1 MDRAERWIG
10 FVCLT
15 TAALIL
21 VSPASGAGGRYT
33 IDGGTAREQ
42 AQVRD
47 ALETSSFDWSV
58 LPTPITIEIARGEGS
73 YAVPGKILLDA
84 DLLDAG
90 RFSWG
95 VVQHEFAHEVDFL
108 LLDDADRTRFLAVL
122 GGLSWFPS
130 GVLAHGLLTCERF
143 ASTLAWA
150 YWPTPDNV
158 MRPTSSEDEAGS
170 VPPAAFRAL
179 LANILRAHE
188 IDTVS
193 IEKSGQ
199 NLLFPFVADHAY
211 R

>member
-10 FVCLT
+10 FVCLM

-33 IDGGTAREQ
+33 IDGGTAREH

-108 LLDDADRTRFLAVL
+108 LLDDADRTRLQAVL

-130 GVLAHGLLTCERF
+130 GGLAHGLITCERF

-150 YWPTPDNV
+150 YWPSPDNV
-158 MRPTSSEDEAGS
+158 MRPTSGADEAGS

-179 LANILRAHE
+179 LAAMLREHRL
-188 IDTVS
+188 T
-193 IEKSGQ
+193 Q
-199 NLLFPFVADHAY
+199 F

>member
-1 MDRAERWIG
+1 MDRAVRWIG
-10 FVCLT
+10 LLCLT
-15 TAALIL
+15 TAALVL
-21 VSPASGAGGRYT
+21 VSPARGVGGRYT

-42 AQVRD
+42 AQVRG
-47 ALETSSFDWSV
+47 ALDTSSFDWSV
-58 LPTPITIEIARGEGS
+58 LPTPITIEIARGQGS
-73 YAVPGKILLDA
+73 YAVPGQILLDA

-108 LLDDADRTRFLAVL
+108 LLDDADRTRLQAVL

-130 GVLAHGLLTCERF
+130 GGLAHGLITCERF

-150 YWPTPDNV
+150 YWPSPDNV
-158 MRPTSSEDEAGS
+158 MRPTSGADEAGS

-179 LANILRAHE
+179 LAAILRAHRL
-188 IDTVS
+188 T
-193 IEKSGQ
+193 Q
-199 NLLFPFVADHAY
+199 F